1 MKYEEFYDFVVK
13 VHSIA
18 KIGLTYSKD
27 PYAIDNY
34 EELNRISKEMLE
46 KFMEVKFDK
55 PSMFTK
61 EVYPTPNISV
71 RTLIGNGKNQIL
83 LVREANTG
91 FWSFPGGWAELY
103 DSPKEA
109 AYNEVV
115 QETGVKPE
123 ITRLIGVLNRLPH
136 KTDKPVPEYVII
148 FEGQVNDDDYSKHC
162 HEITEVKFFDITNL
176 PEMSKKL
183 SKEELDMIFD
193 AYKNN
198 KVIFD

>member
-1 MKYEEFYDFVVK
+1 MKYQEFYDFVVK

-34 EELNRISKEMLE
+34 NELNKLSKEMLE
-46 KFMEVKFDK
+46 KFMDIKFDK

-71 RTLIGNGKNQIL
+71 RTLVYSDNKLL
-83 LVREANTG
+83 LVREANSG
-91 FWSFPGGWAELY
+91 LWSLPGGWCDLY
-103 DSPKEA
+103 DSPKMSA
-109 AYNEVV
+109 FNEVK
-115 QETGVKPE
+115 QETGAEPVIE
-123 ITRLIGVLNRLPH
+123 RLVGVLDRRPH
-136 KTDKPVPEYVII
+136 KTNQNVPEYVLI
-148 FEGQVNDDDYSKHC
+148 FEGHVSSDDFSKHC
-162 HEITEVKFFDITNL
+162 YETTEVAYFDMDHL

-183 SKEELDMIFD
+183 SMEEINSIID
-193 AYKNN
+193 AHKNK

>member
-34 EELNRISKEMLE
+34 EELNKISKEMLE

-148 FEGQVNDDDYSKHC
+148 FEGKVNDDDYSKHC
-162 HEITEVKFFDITNL
+162 HEITDVKFFDITNL

>member
-13 VHSIA
+13 VHSVA
-18 KIGLTYSKD
+18 KIGLTYSTD

-34 EELNRISKEMLE
+34 KELNKLSTEMLE
-46 KFMEVKFDK
+46 KFMDVKFDK

-71 RTLIGNGKNQIL
+71 RTLLCSDGKIL

-91 FWSFPGGWAELY
+91 LWSFPGGWCDLY
-103 DSPKEA
+103 ESPKESA
-109 AYNEVV
+109 LKEIREEAGIDA
-115 QETGVKPE
+115 T
-123 ITRLIGVLNRLPH
+123 ITRLIGVLDRRPH
-136 KTDKPVPEYVII
+136 KSNQNVPEYVLI
-148 FEGQVNDDDYSKHC
+148 FAGTTNEKDFSKHC
-162 HEITEVKFFDITNL
+162 FETTEVKFFELDNL

-183 SKEELDMIFD
+183 SKEELDSIKD

>member
-13 VHSIA
+13 VHAIA

-34 EELNRISKEMLE
+34 KELNELSKEMLE
-46 KFMEVKFDK
+46 KFMDVKFDK

-71 RTLIGNGKNQIL
+71 RTLIGNEKNQIL
-83 LVREANTG
+83 LVREAITG

-123 ITRLIGVLNRLPH
+123 IVRLIGVLNRLPH

-148 FEGQVNDDDYSKHC
+148 FEGKVSDNDYSKHC
-162 HEITEVKFFDITNL
+162 HEISDVKFFDIDNL

-183 SKEELDMIFD
+183 SKAELDMIFD
-193 AYKNN
+193 AYKNK

>member
-148 FEGQVNDDDYSKHC
+148 FEGKVNNDDYSKHC

>member
-34 EELNRISKEMLE
+34 RELNEISKEMLE
-46 KFMEVKFDK
+46 KFMDVKFDK

-71 RTLIGNGKNQIL
+71 RTLIGSGNKIL
-83 LVREANTG
+83 LVREASSG

-103 DSPKEA
+103 DSPMNA
-109 AYNEVV
+109 ALNEVL
-115 QETGVKPE
+115 QETGVKAE
-123 ITRLIGVLNRLPH
+123 ITRLIGVLDRLPH
-136 KTDKPVPEYVII
+136 KTNKSVPEYVLI
-148 FEGQVNDDDYSKHC
+148 FEGKINENDFSKHC
-162 HEITEVKFFDITNL
+162 HEISDVKFFDVDNL

-183 SKEELDMIFD
+183 DKEELDLIID
-193 AYKNN
+193 AYKNK

>member
-34 EELNRISKEMLE
+34 KQLNDLSKEMIE
-46 KFMEVKFDK
+46 KFMDVKFDK

-71 RTLIGNGKNQIL
+71 RTIVGKGNQVL
-83 LVREANTG
+83 LVREANSG
-91 FWSFPGGWAELY
+91 LWSFPGGWCDLY
-103 DSPKEA
+103 ESPKTSA
-109 AYNEVV
+109 FNEVM
-115 QETGVKPE
+115 QETGVEPK
-123 ITRLIGVLNRLPH
+123 IIRLIGVLDRTPH
-136 KTDKPVPEYVII
+136 KSNQTVPEYVLI
-148 FEGQVNDDDYSKHC
+148 FEGTVDSDDFSKHC
-162 HEITEVKFFDITNL
+162 YETTEVKYFDIDHL

-183 SKEELDMIFD
+183 SKDEFD
-193 AYKNN
+193 RILQAYKD
-198 KVIFD
+198 KTVIFD

>member
-34 EELNRISKEMLE
+34 KELNEISKEMLE

-71 RTLIGNGKNQIL
+71 RTLIGSKNKIL
-83 LVREANTG
+83 LVREANSG
-91 FWSFPGGWAELY
+91 LWSFPGGWAELY
-103 DSPKEA
+103 DSPKTA

-115 QETGVKPE
+115 QETGVEPE
-123 ITRLIGVLNRLPH
+123 ITRLVGVIDRLPH
-136 KTDKPVPEYVII
+136 KTNKSVPEYVLI
-148 FEGQVNDDDYSKHC
+148 FEGTIKDEDFSKHC
-162 HEITEVKFFDITNL
+162 HEITEVKFFDIDNL

-183 SKEELDMIFD
+183 TKEELDIIID
-193 AYKNN
+193 AYKNK

>member
-34 EELNRISKEMLE
+34 NELNKISKEMLE
-46 KFMEVKFDK
+46 KFMDVKFDK

-71 RTLIGNGKNQIL
+71 RTLVGSGNKIL

-91 FWSFPGGWAELY
+91 LWSFPGGWAELY
-103 DSPKEA
+103 DSPKTS

-115 QETGVKPE
+115 QETGVEPE
-123 ITRLIGVLNRLPH
+123 ITRLIGVLDRLPH
-136 KTDKPVPEYVII
+136 KSEHSVPEYVII
-148 FEGQVNDDDYSKHC
+148 FEGTVNDDDFSKHC
-162 HEITEVKFFDITNL
+162 HEISEVGFFDIDNL

-183 SKEELDMIFD
+183 IKEELDLIFD
-193 AYKNN
+193 AYKN
-198 KVIFD
+198 KEVIFD

>member
-13 VHSIA
+13 VHAIA

-34 EELNRISKEMLE
+34 KELNELSKEMLE
-46 KFMEVKFDK
+46 KFMDVKFDK

-71 RTLIGNGKNQIL
+71 RTLIGNEKNQIL

-123 ITRLIGVLNRLPH
+123 IVRLIGVLNRLPH
-136 KTDKPVPEYVII
+136 KSDKPVPEYVII
-148 FEGQVNDDDYSKHC
+148 FEGKVSDNDYSKHC
-162 HEITEVKFFDITNL
+162 HEISDVKFFDIDNL

-183 SKEELDMIFD
+183 SKAELDMIFD
-193 AYKNN
+193 AYKNK

>member
-18 KIGLTYSKD
+18 KIGLTYSTD

-34 EELNRISKEMLE
+34 KELNELSKEMLE
-46 KFMEVKFDK
+46 KWMDVKFDK

-61 EVYPTPNISV
+61 EVYPTPNLSV
-71 RTLIGNGKNQIL
+71 RTLIGKGNKIL
-83 LVREANTG
+83 LVREANSG
-91 FWSFPGGWAELY
+91 LWSFPGGWAELY
-103 DSPKEA
+103 DSPKTA

-123 ITRLIGVLNRLPH
+123 ITRLIGVIDRLPH
-136 KTDKPVPEYVII
+136 KTNKSVPEYVLL
-148 FEGQVNDDDYSKHC
+148 FEGTINDDDFSKHC
-162 HEITEVKFFDITNL
+162 HEITEVQFFDIDNL

-183 SKEELDMIFD
+183 TREELDIIID
-193 AYKNN
+193 AYKNK

>member
-1 MKYEEFYDFVVK
+1 MKFDEFYDFVVK

-18 KIGLTYSKD
+18 KIGLTYSTD

-34 EELNRISKEMLE
+34 KELNEISKEMLE
-46 KFMEVKFDK
+46 KFMDVKFDK

-71 RTLIGNGKNQIL
+71 RTLIGNEKNQIL
-83 LVREANTG
+83 LVREAITG

-123 ITRLIGVLNRLPH
+123 IVRLIGVLNRLPH

-148 FEGQVNDDDYSKHC
+148 FEGKVSDNDYSKHC
-162 HEITEVKFFDITNL
+162 HEISDVKFFDIDNL

-183 SKEELDMIFD
+183 SKAELDMIFD
-193 AYKNN
+193 AYKNK

>member
-1 MKYEEFYDFVVK
+1 MKYEEFYDFVVE

-46 KFMEVKFDK
+46 KFMDVKFDK

-71 RTLIGNGKNQIL
+71 RTLIGNNKNQIL

-123 ITRLIGVLNRLPH
+123 ITRLIGVIDRLPH
-136 KTDKPVPEYVII
+136 KSNKNVPEYVII
-148 FEGQVNDDDYSKHC
+148 FEGKVSDNDYSKHC
-162 HEITEVKFFDITNL
+162 HEITEVKFFDIDNL

-183 SKEELDMIFD
+183 TKNELDMIFD

>member
-1 MKYEEFYDFVVK
+1 MKYQEFYDFVVK

-27 PYAIDNY
+27 PYALDNY

-46 KFMEVKFDK
+46 KFMDVKFDK

-83 LVREANTG
+83 LVREANIG

-123 ITRLIGVLNRLPH
+123 ITRLIGVIDRLPH
-136 KTDKPVPEYVII
+136 KTQKNVPEYVII
-148 FEGQVNDDDYSKHC
+148 FEGKVNDNDYSKHC
-162 HEITEVKFFDITNL
+162 HEITEVKFFDIDNL

-183 SKEELDMIFD
+183 TKEELDMIFD

>member
-34 EELNRISKEMLE
+34 NELNKISTEMLE
-46 KFMEVKFDK
+46 KFMDVKFDK

-123 ITRLIGVLNRLPH
+123 ITRLIGVIDRLPH
-136 KTDKPVPEYVII
+136 KTQKNVPEYVII
-148 FEGQVNDDDYSKHC
+148 FEGKVSDDDFSKHC
-162 HEITEVKFFDITNL
+162 HEISEVKFFDIENL
-176 PEMSKKL
+176 PEMSRKL
-183 SKEELDMIFD
+183 TI
-193 AYKNN
+193 
-198 KVIFD
+198 

>member
-18 KIGLTYSKD
+18 KIGLTYSKY
-27 PYAIDNY
+27 PYALDNY
-34 EELNRISKEMLE
+34 KELNDISKEMLE
-46 KFMEVKFDK
+46 KFMDVKFDK

-71 RTLIGNGKNQIL
+71 RTLIGSGNKIL
-83 LVREANTG
+83 LVKEANTG

-103 DSPKEA
+103 DSPKTA

-123 ITRLIGVLNRLPH
+123 ITRLIGVLDRLPH
-136 KTDKPVPEYVII
+136 KSLKPVPEYVII
-148 FEGQVNDDDYSKHC
+148 FEGKVNDDDFSKHC
-162 HEITEVKFFDITNL
+162 HEISDVGFFDIDNL

-183 SKEELDMIFD
+183 SKEELDLIID

>member
-18 KIGLTYSKD
+18 KIGMTYSKD

-34 EELNRISKEMLE
+34 QQLNELSKEMLE
-46 KFMEVKFDK
+46 KFMDVKFDK

-71 RTLIGNGKNQIL
+71 RTLVEKDGKIL
-83 LVREANTG
+83 LVQEANSG
-91 FWSFPGGWAELY
+91 LWSLPGGWCDLY
-103 DSPKEA
+103 DSPSKSA
-109 AYNEVV
+109 LNEVN
-115 QETGVKPE
+115 QETGADADIV
-123 ITRLIGVLNRLPH
+123 RLIGVLERTPH
-136 KTDKPVPEYVII
+136 KSNQSVPEYVLV
-148 FEGQVNDDDYSKHC
+148 FQAKAKSDDFSKHC
-162 HEITEVKFFDITNL
+162 YETLDVKYFDMDKL

-183 SKEELDMIFD
+183 TMDEINQILD
-193 AYKNN
+193 AYKNK

>member
-13 VHSIA
+13 VHAIA

-34 EELNRISKEMLE
+34 KELNELSKEMLE
-46 KFMEVKFDK
+46 KFMDVKFDK

-71 RTLIGNGKNQIL
+71 RTLIGNEKNQIL

-123 ITRLIGVLNRLPH
+123 IVRLIGVLNRLPH

-148 FEGQVNDDDYSKHC
+148 FEGKVSDNDYSKHC
-162 HEITEVKFFDITNL
+162 HEISDVKFFDIDNL

-183 SKEELDMIFD
+183 SKAELDMIFD
-193 AYKNN
+193 AYKNK